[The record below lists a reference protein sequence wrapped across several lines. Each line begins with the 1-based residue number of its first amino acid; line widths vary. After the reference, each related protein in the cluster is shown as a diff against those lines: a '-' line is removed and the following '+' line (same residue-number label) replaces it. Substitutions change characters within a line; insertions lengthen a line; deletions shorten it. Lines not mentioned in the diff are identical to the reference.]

1 MLYISTRNNIDSYT
15 AYRALHEETAVD
27 GGLYTPF
34 RPLKS
39 DLVSGWREL
48 SATEAIAQVLNS
60 LFGLSLTG
68 WDVECAIG
76 RTPFHTVEIGR
87 RTTVTECWRNPGS
100 SWHYLLESLYACM
113 CGKTSLQQ
121 PVCGWAR
128 VAIEIAMLFGLC
140 VQKEMASCECFDLC
154 VAGGDFATVAAALYA
169 KDMGLP
175 VGKILCVCDENGSF
189 WDLIHRGEMNTSV
202 ESMNMKSPQSI
213 TERPVY
219 FEYLLHRAYGAD
231 LVVEYLNACGRNS
244 IFQLDEEQLPC
255 LSSEIVAIVVSAGRT
270 DAVVSSIHRTNGYI
284 ADPVLAFTYGGLQ
297 DYRAGSGIGNH
308 TLLLGM
314 ESPVLSA
321 DRLTKI
327 LSLSKNELIK
337 QINSTKE

>member
-15 AYRALHEETAVD
+15 AYRALHEQTAVD

-34 RPLKS
+34 RPLKP

-48 SATEAIAQVLNS
+48 SATEAVAQVLNS

-76 RTPFHTVEIGR
+76 RTPFQAVEISR
-87 RTTVTECWRNPGS
+87 RTTVVECWRNPGS

-121 PVCGWAR
+121 PVRGWAR
-128 VAIEIAMLFGLC
+128 VAIEIAILFGLC
-140 VQKEMASCECFDLC
+140 AHTDIAACESFDLC
-154 VAGGDFATVAAALYA
+154 VAAGDFSTVAAALYA

-175 VGKILCVCDENGSF
+175 IGKILCVCDENGSF
-189 WDLIHRGEMNTSV
+189 WDLIHRGEMNTGV
-202 ESMNMKSPQSI
+202 GSMNMKS
-213 TERPVY
+213 RPANTGRPGY

-231 LVVEYLNACGRNS
+231 LVVEYLNARDHNG
-244 IFQLDEEQLPC
+244 IFRLDEELLPR
-255 LSSEIVAIVVSAGRT
+255 LSNEIVATVVSVVRT
-270 DAVVSSIHRTNGYI
+270 DAVVSSIYRTNGYI
-284 ADPVLAFTYGGLQ
+284 ADPVLAFAYGGLQ